1 MRQSDSSDA
10 WQGMLYKFSKLTPM
24 LLHRAA
30 PAVALRKGK
39 SQWLFD
45 CGEDT
50 QRQLLKQALVRIAV
64 K

>member
-1 MRQSDSSDA
+1 MVCRSRKADSN
-10 WQGMLYKFSKLTPM
+10 M